1 MAKRTRLIDIAN
13 KVGVS
18 IGSVSAVLSP
28 NLAGNM
34 KVGPELT
41 ARILATAKEMH
52 YVPNSAA
59 RILAGRPSG
68 LIGVLMDT
76 HAPAVC
82 FNLLAEIEKALASRG
97 LRVLTG
103 MSHDNIDKMFE
114 TYQALIQHGVDGVL
128 CLSYDYPGERERITE
143 YFKDEKKIVFV
154 NGPIIDGHSCVR
166 LEYSKGVDEAVRYL
180 YDHGRKNLGF
190 VCTRKNVEMD
200 GGRIN
205 GFLAA
210 TGGKGKL
217 CIVDHLI
224 HDPKVLQ
231 ESLKNFV
238 DDYVR
243 KEQLDAIITLDDMT
257 ALTCM
262 SQLRIAG
269 LSVPEDVAVVGFDNE
284 AFSSLLEPPLA
295 TIDANLVKLAEESV
309 ASLYDII
316 KDPDSAPTVKR
327 VSPIFLPRES
337 AGAK

>member
-1 MAKRTRLIDIAN
+1 MTKRTRLIDIAN

-76 HAPAVC
+76 HAPTVC
-82 FNLLAEIEKALASRG
+82 SQLLAEIEKALASHG

-103 MSHDNIDKMFE
+103 MSHNNVDKMFE
-114 TYQALIQHGVDGVL
+114 TYQALIQHGVDGVI

-143 YFKDEKKIVFV
+143 YFKDEKKILFV
-154 NGPIIDGHSCVR
+154 NGSTIKGHCCVQ
-166 LEYSKGVDEAVRYL
+166 LDFVKAVGEAVKYL

-190 VCTRKNVEMD
+190 VCTKGNVEMD
-200 GGRIN
+200 KGRIN
-205 GFLAA
+205 GFLIA
-210 TGGKGKL
+210 TEGKGKL
-217 CIVDHLI
+217 CFVDHLI
-224 HDPKVLQ
+224 HEPKILH

-257 ALTCM
+257 ALTCI
-262 SQLRIAG
+262 SYLRKAG

-284 AFSSLLEPPLA
+284 VFSSLLEPPLA
-295 TIDANLVKLAEESV
+295 TIDGDLAKQAEESV
-309 ASLYDII
+309 ALLFKIMKEPNSE
-316 KDPDSAPTVKR
+316 PETR
-327 VSPIFLPRES
+327 VITPIFIPRKS
-337 AGAK
+337 AGI